1 MKTHPVL
8 SRRNFV
14 RLMLWV
20 AGFLG
25 LGGLV
30 RYFSY
35 EPLAD
40 QPARFE
46 LGDVNDF
53 PPGSRT
59 LRMDIPAVIYNEV
72 DGISAYRLIC
82 THLGCRVEE
91 SGSDYKCPCHGSVFD
106 STGKV
111 IKGPAQKPLQAMDL
125 EITQDRKLILKVHK

>member
-14 RLMLWV
+14 RLLLWM
-20 AGFLG
+20 AGLLG

-35 EPLAD
+35 EPLAER
-40 QPARFE
+40 ASRFD

-53 PPGSRT
+53 PVGSRT
-59 LRMDIPAVIYNEV
+59 VRMDIPAVIYNEA
-72 DGISAYRLIC
+72 DGIIAYRLIC

-91 SGSDYKCPCHGSVFD
+91 AGSDFECPCHGSVFD
-106 STGKV
+106 RNGKD
-111 IKGPAQKPLQAMDL
+111 IKGPAQKPLQAMDV
-125 EITQDRKLILKVHK
+125 EISEDKQLILTTHK

>member
-8 SRRNFV
+8 SRRDFV
-14 RLMLWV
+14 SLLLWA
-20 AGFLG
+20 AGLLG
-25 LGGLV
+25 LGGLL

-35 EPLAD
+35 EPQAD
-40 QPARFE
+40 QVSRFV

-59 LRMDIPAVIYNEV
+59 LRNEIPAVIYNQ
-72 DGISAYRLIC
+72 DGVISAYRLIC

-91 SGSDYKCPCHGSVFD
+91 SDSNYKCPCHGSVFD

-111 IKGPAQKPLQAMDL
+111 IKGPAQKPLQAMDV
-125 EITQDRKLILKVHK
+125 EISQEGQLILKVHK